1 MGKYP
6 YKIQCF
12 VCKDFADDENDVP
25 GLLKALQ
32 DLDEFTGE
40 VTGDTGIDGLKI
52 DFNCGLR
59 MVVPQGNWHV
69 RIGDY
74 DSGEIFFEQD
84 LSEVVLISWE
94 KYYIRWSIEV
104 LRDGNLVFSHVFD
117 PTGQRVHF
125 DCNDAAMG
133 DFLAFFPYI
142 KAYKETYG
150 ADVTCKIPDY
160 LKDLA
165 CRMYP
170 EIKFSYAWDEDLY
183 AVYYMH
189 MGFNFPSA
197 LPIRAESRPL
207 TMYGQLLT
215 GLPTPQLLRYT
226 ATVERTI
233 QEPYV
238 CIAVQASTP
247 NKGWLWL
254 RGWDMLVDYLRELG
268 YRVLCIDRD
277 KRQERDG
284 YVTEMPKGAE
294 DFTGNL
300 PLVQRAELLAHADF
314 FVGLSSGLA
323 WLAKAVGCPVIMIAG
338 FTRDW
343 YEFHTP
349 YRVYNRMVCNG
360 CANDDFAKFIFDICP
375 RHKGDKERELECQKK
390 ISPRMVMDAVDCL
403 RRDKAEGKI

>member
-6 YKIQCF
+6 YRIQYF
-12 VCKDFADDENDVP
+12 VCKEFAENEKNVP

-32 DLDEFTGE
+32 ELDSFTGE
-40 VTGDTGIDGLKI
+40 VTGETGIDGLRL

-59 MVVPQGNWHV
+59 LIVPEGDFHV

-74 DSGEIFFEQD
+74 DSEEILFEQD
-84 LSEVVLISWE
+84 VSEVCLISWE
-94 KYYIRWSIEV
+94 KYYIRWSVEV
-104 LRDGNLVFSHVFD
+104 FLDGKLVLAHVFD
-117 PTGQRVHF
+117 PHNQRVHF
-125 DCNDAAMG
+125 DCSDAAMG
-133 DFLAFFPYI
+133 DFLAFLPYI
-142 KAYKETYG
+142 KKYREIYN
-150 ADVTCKIPDY
+150 ADVTCSVPKY
-160 LKDLA
+160 LSELA
-165 CRMYP
+165 LKLDTGM
-170 EIKFSYAWDEDLY
+170 KLSDKWDENLY

-197 LPIRAESRPL
+197 LPIPADSRSL

-215 GLPTPQLLRYT
+215 GLSMPELLRYT
-226 ATVERTI
+226 PTEERTI
-233 QEPYV
+233 REPYV

-247 NKGWLWL
+247 NKGWLWPQ
-254 RGWDMLVDYLRELG
+254 GWDILVDYLKKLG

-294 DFTGNL
+294 DFTGDL

-323 WLAKAVGCPVIMIAG
+323 WLAHSADCPVVMIAG

-349 YRVYNRMVCNG
+349 YRVYNRLACNG
-360 CANDDFAKFIFDICP
+360 CANDDFAEFIFDICP

-390 ISPRMVMDAVDCL
+390 ISPRMVTDAIERL
-403 RRDKAEGKI
+403 RKDKGYTK